1 MEPKRCEVFLQ
12 AIGNDH
18 PLMNFIYICINND
31 PQLRPH
37 ASEILDNLL
46 RLCVFFTNQMEMTR
60 YIELQEEKRAL
71 REEGEEKK

>member
-37 ASEILDNLL
+37 ASEVIGQLAEIVCLL
-46 RLCVFFTNQMEMTR
+46 YQPNGNDEI
-60 YIELQEEKRAL
+60 Y
-71 REEGEEKK
+71 